1 MFGGLKNYIIY
12 VAASCS
18 LLFCNFFDYST
29 IYGAAN
35 ISTPYING
43 NQDVEDDYKYNIG
56 IRKIALYDFQERNKF
71 YKGNEQSLSDKAIIG
86 AVNGVE
92 YLFSASSVRN
102 RGYAY
107 LDQEHWIKWSNNAFV
122 TKFKYI
128 NKESRDLQFFDYDAR
143 FRLNLN
149 KVNITLGGSIK
160 GHPVYGHPAIW
171 DYDGVWFELAWDY
184 GYEDFEVPLNDLN
197 ENGIIDDYY
206 VWIETDPVTEE
217 GYWIYFY
224 EGINYYWEDPE
235 GNYIAGSDE
244 EFYQYHYPHLVNM
257 YNEDNKEKE
266 WQSEASIVV
275 GLDILLGNDNYYS
288 HIWVNAFPYSV
299 GLTDKAYNGDDIQ
312 YDVGMLIGTNLNE
325 HIGVFIE
332 GIYQS
337 YYGKQEYNIST
348 GINWRF

>member
-1 MFGGLKNYIIY
+1 MNGRFKDYIIY

-43 NQDVEDDYKYNIG
+43 NQDIEDDYKYNIG
-56 IRKIALYDFQERNKF
+56 IRKIALYDYQERDKF
-71 YKGNEQSLSDKAIIG
+71 YKGNEAELSDKAIIG

-92 YLFSASSVRN
+92 YLFSASSVQK

-128 NKESRDLQFFDYDAR
+128 DKESRDLQFFDYDAR

-149 KVNITLGGSIK
+149 KVNITLGGSVK
-160 GHPVYGHPAIW
+160 GHPIYGHPAIW

-184 GYEDFEVPLNDLN
+184 GYEDFEVPMLDLN

-206 VWIETDPVTEE
+206 LWIETDPDTEE
-217 GYWIYFY
+217 GYWVYFY
-224 EGINYYWEDPE
+224 EGVNYYWEDPE

-244 EFYQYHYPHLVNM
+244 EFYQYHYPHLVEM
-257 YNEDNKEKE
+257 YNENNEEKE

-299 GLTDKAYNGDDIQ
+299 GLTDKSYNGDDIQ
-312 YDVGMLIGTNLNE
+312 YDVGMLVGTNLNE